1 MLLGEIIIL
10 GLVVIGTIFLVLAS
24 ETEKSQK
31 KHGAH

>member
-24 ETEKSQK
+24 ETEKAQK